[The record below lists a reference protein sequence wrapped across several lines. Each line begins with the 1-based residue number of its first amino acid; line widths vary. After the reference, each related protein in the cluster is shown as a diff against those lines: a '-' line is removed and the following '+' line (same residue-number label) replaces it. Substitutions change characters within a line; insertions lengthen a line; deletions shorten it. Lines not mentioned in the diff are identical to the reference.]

1 MKWESLFLV
10 KIYGGVNSYLKIHE
24 VREFHYATIYDTVD
38 LSLPFFRG
46 IESNQQEAGSIED
59 FKHI

>member
-1 MKWESLFLV
+1 V

-24 VREFHYATIYDTVD
+24 APEFPDATIYNTVD

-46 IESNQQEAGSIED
+46 IEGNQQEAGSIED